1 MYKKGRVEPLPHPR
15 HKSKDFSVPKTPKIP
30 KEPTEEEIK
39 EHEENLE
46 KLWKHVHG
54 HKLETAPPKK
64 RKAKI
69 IKY

>member
-1 MYKKGRVEPLPHPR
+1 MSLFILPPPLKKKRKNTPI
-15 HKSKDFSVPKTPKIP
+15 PKTSKTP
-30 KEPTEEEIK
+30 KEPTEEEFK
-39 EHEENLE
+39 EQEENIE

-54 HKLETAPPKK
+54 HKVETAKPKK